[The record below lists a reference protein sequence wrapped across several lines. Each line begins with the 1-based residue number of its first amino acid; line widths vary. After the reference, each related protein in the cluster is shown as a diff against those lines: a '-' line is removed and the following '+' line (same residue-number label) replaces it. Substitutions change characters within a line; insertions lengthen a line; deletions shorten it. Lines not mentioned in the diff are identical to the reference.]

1 MNAEWFAE
9 RLREL
14 RNGAGLTQEQLA
26 ERAGVK
32 RDAVARWER
41 GTREPSWSNVVALAD
56 ALAVSTEAF
65 RQEPGPAPKRARGR
79 PRKEPAEAPAPKRS
93 RGRPRKEQAVQFDL
107 DATESAPLDTAP
119 GPTPA
124 KEGPAEKQSERQ
136 EKPTEWKARRPR
148 GG

>member
-14 RNGAGLTQEQLA
+14 RNRAGLTQEQLA

-65 RQEPGPAPKRARGR
+65 RQEPGPAPPPLRGR
-79 PRKEPAEAPAPKRS
+79 PRKEPAEARGPERP
-93 RGRPRKEQAVQFDL
+93 RGRPRKEQGVQVDL
-107 DATESAPLDTAP
+107 HATESAPLESAP
-119 GPTPA
+119 GPTPTKKGRA
-124 KEGPAEKQSERQ
+124 GRLPGAQ
-136 EKPTEWKARRPR
+136 EKPKERRARRQQ
-148 GG
+148 G